1 MKNLVL
7 LTLAA
12 LAAACS
18 PRWLERS
25 ALRDERRAAE
35 LAQRRDGLGA
45 AELHHPAENKR
56 ATAQERARHHG
67 RFWAELT
74 FN

>member
-1 MKNLVL
+1 MKTNLLL
-7 LTLAA
+7 LTLV
-12 LAAACS
+12 LGAACS

-25 ALRDERRAAE
+25 ALRDERHAAE
-35 LAQRRDGLGA
+35 LAQTGDPMGA
-45 AELHHPAENKR
+45 AELSQRAADKR
-56 ATAQERARHHG
+56 ATAEERAKHHG